1 MSRATGK
8 RGEVQPAADWRN
20 CIYAVPVSVG

>member
-1 MSRATGK
+1 MSRATGN

-20 CIYAVPVSVG
+20 CIYAVRVRHA